1 MKRSMA
7 FIVAVLMAH
16 CFSYAQNASAV
27 SDTSS
32 VESTSIIVSNASDPI
47 PVVVERDDSSDFVK
61 DDFNLYGI
69 IALIVA
75 VFSLVIAIITW
86 IAQYKTEK
94 HTKNVPIKDQREKF
108 KDLSRHEYRNLC
120 CALAS
125 AIKFFDQTNGTEKN
139 RTGYPSESNLQKLK
153 VEPEDI
159 VLSIDSDVAAMIV
172 EMRLLLRNYNI
183 EIDVA
188 SQHLAKKNISDTAI
202 HQDYDNI
209 LFKPLYL
216 VKRAYDLELAI
227 VNRGTRKSKRTDK
240 NSLLERTMLTII
252 NEHLSKIKINLPR
265 FAKDGN
271 PRFILKA
278 ENVVGNH
285 YPFAD
290 YTNAIERSLHFLLWL
305 DDKRDLRTT
314 LKLTNV
320 IKQSITEVKDLIKN
334 VQEKAPEIYSH
345 ITNYENMLDSM
356 LNLSEVDFKLIFPTM
371 LTIDAIVETVNIGMV
386 NYE

>member
-1 MKRSMA
+1 MKRLVAFIAAVFMA
-7 FIVAVLMAH
+7 FCL
-16 CFSYAQNASAV
+16 SYAQNASVV

-32 VESTSIIVSNASDPI
+32 VESTSVIVSNASDPI

-125 AIKFFDQTNGTEKN
+125 AIRFFDQPNGSEKN
-139 RTGYPSESNLQKLK
+139 RLEYPSESNLQKLK
-153 VEPEDI
+153 VQPEDI
-159 VLSIDSDVAAMIV
+159 VLSIDSDVAALIV
-172 EMRLLLRNYNI
+172 EVRLLLRNYNI

-188 SQHLAKKNISDTAI
+188 SQHLTKKSISDAAI
-202 HQDYDNI
+202 HKDFDNL

-216 VKRAYDLELAI
+216 IRRAYDLELAI
-227 VNRGTRKSKRTDK
+227 VNRRVRKRKQIDK
-240 NSLLERTMLTII
+240 NSLLDRTMLTIL
-252 NEHLSKIKINLPR
+252 NEHLSKIRFSLPR
-265 FAKDGN
+265 YSKVGISSYMLKIEDVDGF
-271 PRFILKA
+271 R
-278 ENVVGNH
+278 

-290 YTNAIERSLHFLLWL
+290 FTNAIERSFHFLLRV
-305 DDKRDLRTT
+305 DGKHELRTT
-314 LKLTNV
+314 LKLTNS
-320 IKQSITEVKDLIKN
+320 IKQLIEE
-334 VQEKAPEIYSH
+334 VQEAIKDVRNTNPEVYTH
-345 ITNYENMLDSM
+345 LALYENILNSM
-356 LNLSEVDFKLIFPTM
+356 YNSSEVDFMSVFPTM
-371 LTIDAIVETVNIGMV
+371 LAIDAIVETVNIGMV

>member
-1 MKRSMA
+1 MKRLLV
-7 FIVAVLMAH
+7 FIVAAFMAH
-16 CFSYAQNASAV
+16 CLSYAQNASEV
-27 SDTSS
+27 PDTSS
-32 VESTSIIVSNASDPI
+32 VESTSVIVSNASDPI

-139 RTGYPSESNLQKLK
+139 RMGYPSESNLQKLK

-172 EMRLLLRNYNI
+172 EMQLLLRNYNI

-227 VNRGTRKSKRTDK
+227 VNRRTRKSKRTDK
-240 NSLLERTMLTII
+240 NALLERTMLTII
-252 NEHLSKIKINLPR
+252 NEHLSKIKSSLPR

-271 PRFILKA
+271 PRFILKI
-278 ENVVGNH
+278 EDVVGYQ

-290 YTNAIERSLHFLLWL
+290 YTNAIERSLHFLLRL

-314 LKLTNV
+314 LKLTNA
-320 IKQSITEVKDLIKN
+320 IKQSITEVKDVIKN

-356 LNLSEVDFKLIFPTM
+356 LNSTEVDFRSIFPTM
-371 LTIDAIVETVNIGMV
+371 LAIDAIVETVNIGMV
-386 NYE
+386 NFD

>member
-32 VESTSIIVSNASDPI
+32 VESTSVIVSNASDPI

-86 IAQYKTEK
+86 IAQHKTEK

-252 NEHLSKIKINLPR
+252 NEHLSKIKSSLPR

-290 YTNAIERSLHFLLWL
+290 YTNAIERSLHFLLRL

-320 IKQSITEVKDLIKN
+320 IKQSITEVKDVIKN

-356 LNLSEVDFKLIFPTM
+356 LNSTEVDFRSIFPTM